1 MRRLFWRIFAA
12 FWLAMVV
19 LVLAMVWITTRNFE
33 TEKIPGL
40 DVTRLQATM
49 DDQLARVARDL
60 RRNGPDGPHRWL
72 RASDERGPVRLY
84 LLDEQGRDLLDR
96 RVPSEAAEAAR
107 TALLGLDPADPM
119 RSAPAEPDSDRIRQR
134 LVILRDG
141 RRYAA
146 VAVFDGSSF
155 GRLLYHRPFAF
166 WSHIGMALLV
176 STLVSGLL
184 AYYVAHPIG
193 RIRTSMRRF
202 AEGDLDARV
211 GRLRFGRSTEMTGLA
226 GEFDRMA
233 ERIRALVDNN
243 RRLVRDVSH
252 ELRSPL
258 ARLRVALELAREG
271 DPGEARRSLD
281 RIEREADRLEAML
294 AQAIELSRLETA
306 HEPRRER
313 VALDE
318 LVDHAIRNADY
329 EGALRERKVVQTAT
343 APIRLQGAPDALYS
357 AVENI
362 IRNALAYTADGSTVE
377 VALLRDAADPALAR
391 IVVRDHG
398 PGVPENELKRIFE
411 PFYRTDAARTRSS
424 GGTGLGLAI
433 ARRAVV
439 NHGGHIIACNAEGGG
454 LEVTISLP
462 VEQAA

>member
-19 LVLAMVWITTRNFE
+19 LILALVWITTRNFE

-40 DVTRLQATM
+40 EVTRLQATM

-72 RASDERGPVRLY
+72 RASDDRGPVRLF
-84 LLDEQGRDLLDR
+84 LLDDGGHDLLGR
-96 RVPSEAAEAAR
+96 RVPADAADAAR
-107 TALLGLDPADPM
+107 TALLGLDPADPV
-119 RSAPAEPDSDRIRQR
+119 RDAVAADPDSDRVRLR

-155 GRLLYHRPFAF
+155 GRLLYHRPFTF
-166 WSHIGMALLV
+166 WSHIGVALV
-176 STLVSGLL
+176 ISTLVSLLL
-184 AYYVAHPIG
+184 AFYVAHPLG
-193 RIRTSMRRF
+193 RIRSSMRSF
-202 AEGDLDARV
+202 AEGDLDSRV
-211 GRLRFGRSTEMTGLA
+211 GRLRFGRSAEMTGLA

-233 ERIRALVDNN
+233 ERIKALVENN

-271 DPGEARRSLD
+271 EPAEARRSLD
-281 RIEREADRLEAML
+281 RIDREADRLEAML

-306 HEPRRER
+306 TEPRRER
-313 VALDE
+313 IALDE
-318 LVDHAIRNADY
+318 LLGHAITNADY
-329 EGALRERKVVQTAT
+329 EGAPRGRKVVLAAS
-343 APIRLQGAPDALYS
+343 APIRLHGAPDALYS

-362 IRNALAYTADGSTVE
+362 IRNALAYTADGTTVE
-377 VALLRDAADPALAR
+377 VALQRDAADPGIAR

-398 PGVPENELKRIFE
+398 PGVPEGELVRIFD

-462 VEQAA
+462 VDA

>member
-119 RSAPAEPDSDRIRQR
+119 RSAPAEPDSDRIRLR

-166 WSHIGMALLV
+166 WSHIGMALVV

-193 RIRTSMRRF
+193 RIRGSMRRF

-233 ERIRALVDNN
+233 ERIRALIENN

-294 AQAIELSRLETA
+294 AQAIELSRLEIA

-343 APIRLQGAPDALYS
+343 APIRLEGAPDALYS

-362 IRNALAYTADGSTVE
+362 IRNALAYTADGTTVE
-377 VALLRDAADPALAR
+377 VGLLRDPADPALAR

-398 PGVPENELKRIFE
+398 PGVPENELVRIFE

-439 NHGGHIIACNAEGGG
+439 NHGGHIIACNADGGG

-462 VEQAA
+462 VEPAA

>member
-72 RASDERGPVRLY
+72 RASDDRGPVRLY
-84 LLDEQGRDLLDR
+84 LLDEAGADLLGR

-107 TALLGLDPADPM
+107 TALLGLDPADPA
-119 RSAPAEPDSDRIRQR
+119 RSAAAEPDSDRIRLR

-166 WSHIGMALLV
+166 WSHIGLALLV

-184 AYYVAHPIG
+184 AFYVAHPIG
-193 RIRTSMRRF
+193 RIRSSMRRF

-233 ERIRALVDNN
+233 ERIRALVENN

-271 DPGEARRSLD
+271 EPAEARRSLD

-306 HEPRRER
+306 QEARRER

-318 LVDHAIRNADY
+318 LLGHAIHNAQY
-329 EGALRERKVVQTAT
+329 EGAPRERKVTLTAS

-362 IRNALAYTADGSTVE
+362 IRNALAYTADGTAVE
-377 VALLRDAADPALAR
+377 VSLQRDPADPALAR

-398 PGVPENELKRIFE
+398 PGVPEDELVRIFE

-439 NHGGHIIACNAEGGG
+439 NHGGHLIACNADGGG

-462 VEQAA
+462 VDATA